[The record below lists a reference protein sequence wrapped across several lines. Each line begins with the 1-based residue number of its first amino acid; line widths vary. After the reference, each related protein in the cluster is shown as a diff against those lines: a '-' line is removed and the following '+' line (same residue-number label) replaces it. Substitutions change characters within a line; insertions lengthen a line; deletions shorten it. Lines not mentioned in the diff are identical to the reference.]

1 MDDISHRVHNGIIM
15 HTRVLYNTES
25 FFYYNKQPSS
35 CVAMLLN
42 RKHVEI
48 NGIGHMSSSSIR
60 LREKEIERERER
72 EREHLAK
79 NRSQWIIFVLYH
91 CSYTDAMNSYL

>member
-1 MDDISHRVHNGIIM
+1 
-15 HTRVLYNTES
+15 
-25 FFYYNKQPSS
+25 
-35 CVAMLLN
+35 MLLN

-72 EREHLAK
+72 ERERENIWQKIDH
-79 NRSQWIIFVLYH
+79 NE
-91 CSYTDAMNSYL
+91 